1 MHRYMLTTYFLESG
15 YSPAVEAIQKQWH
28 SLRTNVMTESHIEEL
43 AEQFT
48 DKLKVSGALERESVR
63 WPESV
68 RGESKDE
75 LIAYFNQRMEFLD
88 SYYNELANSKENE
101 EGGYDGDLKDQL
113 TEAGKEESEGMAEDI
128 KDALDELG
136 VSNNVDIRFDAQSV
150 TLNLSGGIL
159 FKSGKADIMPDAV
172 AIIDKIIIVLQKYD
186 KNLIEVEGHT
196 DNVPMTSGLFEN
208 NDVLSMY
215 RALSVANYIREHSDL
230 DAANIKSSGRG
241 EYAPI
246 ADNDTAEGRAR
257 NRRVEIKIY
266 NSYASQIEE

>member
-1 MHRYMLTTYFLESG
+1 MAKKRQQEGPKGAAPWMATFSDLMNLLLCFFVLLFSMSTVSEEKFQMVI
-15 YSPAVEAIQKQWH
+15 A
-28 SLRTNVMTESHIEEL
+28 SLQSSLSIFQQGSLSIGDGDLV
-43 AEQFT
+43 
-48 DKLKVSGALERESVR
+48 GAGIRQL
-63 WPESV
+63 
-68 RGESKDE
+68 
-75 LIAYFNQRMEFLD
+75 EFLD

-266 NSYASQIEE
+266 NSYASRIEE